1 MTVLVKIIQVIFALS
16 LLVLVHEFGHY
27 IFAKLFKIRVEKFY
41 MFFNPNFSLM
51 RVKKF
56 NGKLH
61 FRFFSKNVPGITPDT
76 DLSRLDDDDWNKY
89 PDNTE
94 YGIGWVPLGGYCA
107 IGGMIDETKGADSL
121 SKEPQPWE
129 FRTKPTWQRFLVMFG
144 GVFFNFIL
152 AIVLYASIL
161 HTWGEQYIRNED
173 ATYGVAVN
181 DLAYEIGFR
190 NGDRILSFD
199 NVPVDDFSQLQVDMI
214 RSKAATAQVLRAGD
228 TMTVTIDPVYLPAM
242 LNSAGMFS
250 LAFPFV
256 IDSVSENSPN
266 INSGLQSQDRF
277 VGINGE
283 DMFLVQEIQ
292 QELKKHSEDS
302 VIASVSRSGE
312 VFDVPLAVDTA
323 GRIGVML
330 DSDPYKFFHVTEHS
344 YSFLQA
350 IPAGISKAWN
360 YIGSYIK
367 ELGLIFSPKTKAYKS
382 VGSFIAIG
390 RVFPGTWDWY
400 RVWSLTAM
408 LSIMLAVLN
417 LIPIPGLDGGHIL
430 FLLVEMITGRKLS
443 NKALEVAQTVG
454 MIFILALM
462 VLAFGNDIRSLFH

>member
-1 MTVLVKIIQVIFALS
+1 MIVLVKIVQVIFALS
-16 LLVLVHEFGHY
+16 LLVLVHEFGHFL
-27 IFAKLFKIRVEKFY
+27 FAKIFKIRVEKFY
-41 MFFNPNFSLM
+41 MFFNPQFSIM

-56 NGKLH
+56 KGKLH
-61 FRFFSKNVPGITPDT
+61 FKFFSKNVPQAEPDA
-76 DLSRLDDDDWNKY
+76 DLSLLDDNDWNKY

-107 IGGMIDETKGADSL
+107 IGGMIDETKKADQL

-129 FRTKPTWQRFLVMFG
+129 FRTKPAWQRFLVMFG

-152 AIVLYASIL
+152 AIVLYAAIL
-161 HTWGEQYIRNED
+161 HNWGEQYIKNED

-214 RSKAATAQVLRAGD
+214 RSKATTAQVVRGD
-228 TMTVTIDPVYLPAM
+228 DTITVKIDPVYLPAM

-256 IDSVSENSPN
+256 VDSLAADSPN
-266 INSGLQSQDRF
+266 ASSGLRYDDKF

-283 DMFLVQEIQ
+283 DMFLVQDIQ
-292 QELKKHSEDS
+292 KELARHSEDS
-302 VIASVSRSGE
+302 VVASVNRDGE
-312 VFDVPLAVDTA
+312 VFEVPLAVDTA
-323 GRIGVML
+323 GHIGVL
-330 DSDPYKFFHVTEHS
+330 LENDLAKFFHITEHT

-350 IPAGISKAWN
+350 IPAGIAKAWD
-360 YIGSYIK
+360 YIGNYIK
-367 ELGLIFSPKTKAYKS
+367 ELGLIFSPKTEAYKS

-430 FLLVEMITGRKLS
+430 FLLIEMITGRKLS
-443 NKALEVAQTVG
+443 NKAMEVAQTIG
-454 MIFILALM
+454 MIFLLALM
-462 VLAFGNDIRSLFH
+462 VLAFGNDIRSLFK

>member
-1 MTVLVKIIQVIFALS
+1 MVVLIKIVQVIFALS
-16 LLVLVHEFGHY
+16 LLVLVHEFGHFL
-27 IFAKLFKIRVEKFY
+27 FAKLFKIRVEKFY

-56 NGKLH
+56 GGKLH
-61 FRFFSKNVPGITPDT
+61 FKFFSRNVPEINQDA
-76 DLSRLDDDDWNKY
+76 DRSQLADDDWNKY

-94 YGIGWVPLGGYCA
+94 YGIGWLPLGGYCA
-107 IGGMIDETKGADSL
+107 IGGMIDETTKADQL
-121 SKEPQPWE
+121 SAEPQPWE
-129 FRTKPTWQRFLVMFG
+129 FRTRPAWQRFLVMFG

-152 AIVLYASIL
+152 AIVLYAAVL

-173 ATYGVAVN
+173 ATYGIAVN

-214 RSKAATAQVLRAGD
+214 RSKATSAQVVRGND
-228 TMTVTIDPVYLPAM
+228 TLNIAIDPVYLPAM
-242 LNSAGMFS
+242 LKTAGMFT

-256 IDSVSENSPN
+256 VDSVTVDSPN
-266 INSGLQSQDRF
+266 AGSGLRSEDAF

-283 DMFLVQEIQ
+283 DMFLVQDIQ
-292 QELKKHSEDS
+292 QELRKHSEDS
-302 VIASVSRSGE
+302 VIASVNRGGE
-312 VFDVPLAVDTA
+312 VFEVPLAVDTA
-323 GRIGVML
+323 GRIGVLL
-330 DSDPYKFFHVTEHS
+330 DNDLYKYFNVTEHR
-344 YSFLQA
+344 YTFLQA

-360 YIGSYIK
+360 YIGDYIK
-367 ELGLIFSPKTKAYKS
+367 ELGLIFSPKTKAYQS

-430 FLLVEMITGRKLS
+430 FLLIEMITGRKLS
-443 NKALEVAQTVG
+443 NKAMEVAQTIG
-454 MIFILALM
+454 MIFLLALM
-462 VLAFGNDIRSLFH
+462 ILAFGNDIRSLFK

>member
-1 MTVLVKIIQVIFALS
+1 MKPAKNSELKSLKI
-16 LLVLVHEFGHY
+16 
-27 IFAKLFKIRVEKFY
+27 
-41 MFFNPNFSLM
+41 M

-56 NGKLH
+56 KGKLH
-61 FRFFSKNVPGITPDT
+61 FKFFSKNVPQAEPAA
-76 DLSRLDDDDWNKY
+76 DLSLLDDNDWNKY

-107 IGGMIDETKGADSL
+107 IGGMIDETKKADQL

-129 FRTKPTWQRFLVMFG
+129 FRTKPAWQRFLVMFG

-152 AIVLYASIL
+152 AIVLYAAIL
-161 HTWGEQYIRNED
+161 HNWGEQYIKNED

-214 RSKAATAQVLRAGD
+214 RSKATTAQVVRGD
-228 TMTVTIDPVYLPAM
+228 DTITVKIDPVYLPAM

-256 IDSVSENSPN
+256 VDSLAADSPN
-266 INSGLQSQDRF
+266 AGSGLRYDDKF

-283 DMFLVQEIQ
+283 DMFLVQDIQ
-292 QELKKHSEDS
+292 KELARHSEDS
-302 VIASVSRSGE
+302 VVASVNRDGE
-312 VFDVPLAVDTA
+312 VFEVPLAVDTA
-323 GRIGVML
+323 GHIGVL
-330 DSDPYKFFHVTEHS
+330 LENDLAKFFHITEHT

-350 IPAGISKAWN
+350 IPAGIAKAWD
-360 YIGSYIK
+360 YIGNYIK
-367 ELGLIFSPKTKAYKS
+367 ELGLIFSPKTEAYKS

-430 FLLVEMITGRKLS
+430 FLLIEMITGHKLS
-443 NKALEVAQTVG
+443 NKAMEVAQTIG
-454 MIFILALM
+454 MIFLLALM
-462 VLAFGNDIRSLFH
+462 VLAFGNDIRSLFK